1 MQTAKFQRSFLDQ
14 LSVPFTGEA
23 LFDCLSDVVFFI
35 KDRQAR
41 YVVVNQTLAERCGLL
56 DKSSLIGR
64 TTRELFPAALSRHYQ
79 AQDEKVIAAGTPI
92 FNQLELHLYPGGGT
106 GWCLTQKL
114 PLVGKQGEV
123 VGLVGISRDLLAA
136 RMQSPDYSL
145 VARVVKYVQLHLA
158 DPLHVRELAAT
169 VRLSPY
175 QLDQRMRQIFQLS
188 TAQFI
193 QKSRLEEAMRRLLAT
208 DEAIAEIAF
217 DCGYADHS
225 AFTRHFRRTVGIS
238 PAVFRQSKRTVA
250 DLRV

>member
-1 MQTAKFQRSFLDQ
+1 
-14 LSVPFTGEA
+14 
-23 LFDCLSDVVFFI
+23 
-35 KDRQAR
+35 
-41 YVVVNQTLAERCGLL
+41 
-56 DKSSLIGR
+56 
-64 TTRELFPAALSRHYQ
+64 
-79 AQDEKVIAAGTPI
+79 
-92 FNQLELHLYPGGGT
+92 
-106 GWCLTQKL
+106 
-114 PLVGKQGEV
+114 
-123 VGLVGISRDLLAA
+123 
-136 RMQSPDYSL
+136 MQSPDYSL